1 MHIIGH
7 DKIVKLLDKAITR
20 NGVSHAYLFYGPEN
34 VGKFT
39 VALEF
44 SKKLTNNITG
54 INPDLIIIRPEVE
67 EKKGITKKRD
77 IKIDQINDLNHQ
89 LSLSRQQ
96 GNYKV
101 VIIDEAERLNK
112 NAQNSL
118 LKTLEEAGPGIVLI
132 LVAHDQR
139 RLLPTILS
147 RCQKMRF
154 GTVPEGELVQELEKR
169 GLRARRDII
178 FWSLGRPGL
187 LIELVENQDALDFRN
202 ATLGELEKMF
212 ALTVVE
218 RFALAE
224 ELAKD
229 TQSLMK
235 KIDLWLIIFREMI
248 LGRTVLA
255 GVEKRK
261 ALVLLD
267 QAEKSQEL
275 IKGTNSNA
283 RLILENLVLN
293 F

>member
-1 MHIIGH
+1 MGIIGH
-7 DKIVKLLDKAITR
+7 QKIQKILDKAIAK
-20 NGVSHAYLFYGPEN
+20 NSVSHAYLFYGPES

-39 VALEF
+39 LALELA
-44 SKKLTNNITG
+44 KRLVNCQNE
-54 INPDLIIIRPEVE
+54 INPDLIIIRPEIE

-77 IKIDQINDLNHQ
+77 IKIEQIGDLRHQ
-89 LSLSRQQ
+89 LSLSRNQ

-101 VIIDEAERLNK
+101 VIIDEAERMNK
-112 NAQNSL
+112 SAQNSL
-118 LKTLEEAGPGIVLI
+118 LKTLEEAGQGVVLI

-154 GTVPEGELVQELEKR
+154 GTVPENELRQELERR
-169 GLRARRDII
+169 GILAEKELI

-187 LIELVENQDALDFRN
+187 LVRLAENVEELDFRKD
-202 ATLGELEKMF
+202 AEKELEKLF
-212 ALTVVE
+212 ALNVVG
-218 RFALAE
+218 RFALVE
-224 ELAKD
+224 EMAKD
-229 TQSLMK
+229 TQVLLK

-248 LGRTVLA
+248 LGRRTFA
-255 GVEKRK
+255 GADRRR

-267 QAEKSQEL
+267 QAEKSKEL